1 MKLTELASGLQFP
14 EGPVIL
20 DDGSV
25 LFVEVASGD
34 IKRYSKAS
42 GLTTLAHVGAGPNG
56 AAMGPGGDCYVVN
69 NGGFRW
75 IDDPKYGLRPN
86 GPAPGFRTGYIQR
99 VNLNTGRHEVI
110 YDSADGRPLTGPND
124 IVFDEH
130 GGFWFTDF
138 GKVWE
143 DKRVRD
149 IGSVFYA
156 KADGSFIEE
165 VIHPMTTPNGI
176 ALSPDGRWLYVAET
190 ETARLWRFK
199 VTAPGQIEKSPW
211 PSPHGGELVY
221 ASGGRKLVRYDSMA
235 VEASGAVCIGTLF
248 DGGIT
253 TVEPS
258 GELLEFRKIDDHFV
272 TNICFGGP
280 EFRKAYV
287 TLAGC
292 GKLVEIDWPRPG
304 LPLHFGGR

>member
-14 EGPVIL
+14 EGPLVL

-25 LFVEVASGD
+25 LFVEVASR
-34 IKRYSKAS
+34 KLRRFSSAS
-42 GLTTLAHVGAGPNG
+42 GLTTVADVGGGPNG
-56 AAMGPGGDCYVVN
+56 AAMGPDGHCWIAN

-86 GPAPGFRTGYIQR
+86 GPAADFKTGYLQR
-99 VNLNTGRHEVI
+99 VNLSTGKHEVV
-110 YDSADGRPLTGPND
+110 YDSVDGRPLTGPND
-124 IVFDEH
+124 LVFDEH
-130 GGFWFTDF
+130 GGVWFTDF

-149 IGSVFYA
+149 IGSVCYA
-156 KADGSFIEE
+156 KADGSGIRE
-165 VIHPMTTPNGI
+165 VIHPMTTPNGV

-190 ETARLWRFK
+190 ETARLWRFEI
-199 VTAPGQIEKSPW
+199 TGPGTIARRPW

-221 ASGGRKLVRYDSMA
+221 ASGGRRLVRYDSMA
-235 VEASGAVCIGTLF
+235 VEASGAISIGTLF

-258 GELLEFRKIDDHFV
+258 GELLEFQPIDDHFV
-272 TNICFGGP
+272 TNLCFGGAD
-280 EFRKAYV
+280 FRKAYV
-287 TLAGC
+287 TLAGS

-304 LPLHFGGR
+304 LGLHFGGR